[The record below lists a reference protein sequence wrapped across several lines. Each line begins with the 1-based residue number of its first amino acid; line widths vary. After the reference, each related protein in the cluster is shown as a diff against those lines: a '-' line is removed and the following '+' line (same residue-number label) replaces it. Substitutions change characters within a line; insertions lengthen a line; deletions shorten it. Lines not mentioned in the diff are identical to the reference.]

1 MNNNENKI
9 LETAIHAARTGGQLA
24 RERLGKPG
32 YKKWKAPGELV
43 AGAVLDIQAAIVE
56 IIRAQF
62 PDHHFLVEESD
73 ASQNDQA
80 DPLWI
85 IDPLDGSLNFYHGI
99 PSFAV
104 SIGYRSKGIYQVGVV
119 YDPCRD
125 ELFQG
130 VLNGGAQLNGQP
142 IFTHKFSDGVDAL
155 HTAFVGTDW
164 KGSREEMK
172 KAFQLV
178 RFVAGEVLFV
188 QTLGSPVLGLCY
200 VAAGRM
206 QAYYGLKHLKLWDV
220 AAASVILREAGCVL
234 TDIDGGPWQYATEGY
249 LATNGIIHG
258 SMLGVIAPTRKLQ
271 RQAEALR
278 AGNPEVV

>member
-1 MNNNENKI
+1 MNKTETKI
-9 LETAIHAARTGGQLA
+9 LETAIHAAKTGGQLA

-32 YKKWKAPGELV
+32 YKKWKAPGELL
-43 AGAVLDIQAAIVE
+43 AEAALDIQATIVE

-73 ASQNDQA
+73 TPQNDQE

-104 SIGYRSKGIYQVGVV
+104 SIGYRSKGIYRVGVV

-130 VLNGGAQLNGQP
+130 VLNGGAHLNGHP
-142 IFTHKFSDGVDAL
+142 IFTHKFSDGMDAL
-155 HTAFVGTDW
+155 HAAMVGTDW
-164 KGSREEMK
+164 KGSQEEMK

-220 AAASVILREAGCVL
+220 AAASVILREAGGVL

-258 SMLGVIAPTRKLQ
+258 SMLGIIAPTRKLQ

-278 AGNPEVV
+278 GGNSEVR

>member
-1 MNNNENKI
+1 MSKI
-9 LETAIHAARTGGQLA
+9 DPKLLETAIRAAQTGGQLA
-24 RERLGKPG
+24 RERLNKPG
-32 YKKWKAPGELV
+32 FKKWKGPGDLL
-43 AGAVLDIQAAIVE
+43 AGAVLDVQESIVQ
-56 IIRAQF
+56 IIRAEF
-62 PDHHFLVEESD
+62 PDHHVLAEE
-73 ASQNDQA
+73 A
-80 DPLWI
+80 DTPQDNQEEPLWI

-104 SIGYRSKGIYQVGVV
+104 SIGYRSEGVYRLGVV

-125 ELFQG
+125 ELFQAE
-130 VLNGGAQLNGQP
+130 LNGGALLNGQP
-142 IFTHKFSDGVDAL
+142 IFTHKFSDGMDAL
-155 HTAFVGTDW
+155 HAAMVGTDW
-164 KGSREEMK
+164 RGSPEEMK

-178 RFVAGEVLFV
+178 RFVAGEVLFI

-206 QAYYGLKHLKLWDV
+206 HAYYGLKHLKLWDV
-220 AAASVILREAGCVL
+220 AAASVILREAGGVL

-278 AGNPEVV
+278 GSNAKSG